1 MSYLKKLKE
10 LIGDEAFKKVEADL
24 NGKELILNDGNY
36 IPKKTF
42 DDKLDEIKTLT
53 REKETLTG
61 DLKTS
66 QESLKKME
74 DEKKF
79 REQG

>member
-1 MSYLKKLKE
+1 MSYLQKMKE
-10 LIGDEAFKKVEADL
+10 LIGDETFKKVEADL

-53 REKETLTG
+53 KEKETLTG
-61 DLKTS
+61 NLKTS

-74 DEKKF
+74 DEKKI

>member
-1 MSYLKKLKE
+1 MKE
-10 LIGDEAFKKVEADL
+10 LIGDETFKKVEADL

-53 REKETLTG
+53 KEKETLTG
-61 DLKTS
+61 NLKTS

-74 DEKKF
+74 DEKKI